1 MLCEKC
7 QAEIETVTCNKC
19 GEAIIPIGNYCYLCG
34 ADLRLKSNEEEGED
48 TIDLSSRILCSDGTC
63 IGVVENGVCKLC
75 GKPYIPET

>member
-1 MLCEKC
+1 MICEKC
-7 QAEIETVTCNKC
+7 QAEIETITCVRC
-19 GEAIIPIGNYCYLCG
+19 GEEIRPLGDYCYLCG
-34 ADLRLKSNEEEGED
+34 ADLRLKKNEEEEGD